1 MNLEAIRRILLM
13 TPADAARV
21 LAATEQTP
29 DGVSETTWNRWENG
43 VKDLPADVWE
53 RIDEALAK
61 RAEYLLPLLD
71 DLRMELRQGSTISI
85 DWITN
90 TDKEDMDELEWYLLR
105 SAHAELIAL
114 GADSEV
120 KDG

>member
-120 KDG
+120 RDG

>member
-29 DGVSETTWNRWENG
+29 EGVSETTWNRWENG

-120 KDG
+120 RDG

>member
-53 RIDEALAK
+53 CIDEALAK

-120 KDG
+120 RDG